1 VTRVATVVTY
11 RLGGTDGVAVE
22 ARKWHDALAS
32 LGFRVRRVAGELVGG
47 PSDDDIE
54 LPFLAIDSDLA
65 PDDAALR
72 AAIAG
77 SDLVIADNI
86 CSLPLNVA
94 ASRGVARVLDDVAAR
109 DDARVLLRHHDLP
122 WQRRQLRDL
131 GSEFPPRIAGALH
144 VTINL
149 RSRREL
155 IAREYDL
162 VATVHNHFDL
172 DAPLGDRVATRAAFG
187 FADDD
192 IVCFQPTRAIER
204 KNVPGG
210 VRVVTALRARL
221 ARLMPGRHVRYWLTG
236 PAEDG
241 YGPTL
246 ERVLARSP
254 VTVTLGRAPSP
265 ADGYAASDLVLFPS
279 TWEGFGNPVIESVWA
294 RRPLVVFPYPVLAE
308 IQACGL
314 EFFST
319 DEVDEVARFLVHPD
333 AAYLDRQL
341 RRARVS
347 FSLDLLP
354 GAIEFAFATAGWA
367 W

>member
-1 VTRVATVVTY
+1 
-11 RLGGTDGVAVE
+11 
-22 ARKWHDALAS
+22 
-32 LGFRVRRVAGELVGG
+32 
-47 PSDDDIE
+47 
-54 LPFLAIDSDLA
+54 
-65 PDDAALR
+65 
-72 AAIAG
+72 
-77 SDLVIADNI
+77 
-86 CSLPLNVA
+86 
-94 ASRGVARVLDDVAAR
+94 VARVLGEVAAHG
-109 DDARVLLRHHDLP
+109 DARVLLRHHDLP
-122 WQRRQLRDL
+122 WQRRHLRDL
-131 GSEFPPRIAGALH
+131 AAEFPPRIPGALH

-155 IAREYDL
+155 IARGYEL

-172 DAPLGDRVATRAAFG
+172 DAPLGDRNATRAALDFG
-187 FADDD
+187 DDD

-210 VRVVTALRARL
+210 VRFVTALRARM
-221 ARLMPGRHVRYWLTG
+221 ARLQPAKHVRYWLTG

-254 VTVTLGRAPSP
+254 VPVTLGRAPSP

-319 DEVDEVARFLVHPD
+319 DDVDEVARFLVHPN

-347 FSLDLLP
+347 FSLEMLP
-354 GAIEFAFATAGWA
+354 AAIDAAFAVAGWL